1 MFEITEN
8 VKVKYKLFGEIYLRD
23 LMILSVIGMV
33 FFTFRSLF
41 HPMFRT
47 PIIISALLMGVYFL
61 SSSSLT
67 PFYSR
72 YQSFYAGMK
81 YTKEPIYYGSGK
93 STKRLTSSE
102 LLLRQVDDGGVFN
115 NGESFGKI
123 LEVAPRD
130 LYSLNEDNIK
140 SLISRVE
147 NFYNN
152 YHEDLK
158 WITMRFPVDYKGQKD
173 YLKSLKNEGLATSEL
188 VDLKIKELEILEKES
203 QNLEYFL
210 SVYGKTENQLNE
222 NISQVKYALSGELQ
236 LLEIGTEKTIKL
248 LTKMMNQNT
257 RI

>member
-1 MFEITEN
+1 MYEITEN
-8 VKVKYKLFGEIYLRD
+8 VKVKYKLFGEVYLRD

-41 HPMFRT
+41 HPMFRK

-61 SSSSLT
+61 SGSSLT

-81 YTKEPIYYGSGK
+81 YTKEPVYFGSGK
-93 STKRLTSSE
+93 SMKKLTSSE
-102 LLLRQVDDGGVFN
+102 LLLRQIDDEGVFASS
-115 NGESFGKI
+115 GSYGKT

-140 SLISRVE
+140 SLIGRLE
-147 NFYNN
+147 HFYNN
-152 YHEDLK
+152 YHGDLK
-158 WITMRFPVDYKGQKD
+158 WITMRFPVDYKSQKD
-173 YLKSLKNEGLATSEL
+173 YLKSLKNGGAATREL
-188 VDLKIKELEILEKES
+188 VDLKIKELEILEEES
-203 QNLEYFL
+203 HNLEYFL
-210 SVYGKTENQLNE
+210 TVYGKTKNELNE
-222 NISQVKYALSGELQ
+222 NITQVKYALSGELQ
-236 LLEIGTEKTIKL
+236 LLEIGTKKTIKL